1 LYGPVVVELC
11 GDYEWL
17 PAVVVAR
24 VVRRAAVTLALVL
37 PEPPTAEQI
46 RAEAGERLRRAT
58 VALQKSINTM
68 PAVGSNGA
76 PPTTA

>member
-11 GDYEWL
+11 GEYDWL
-17 PAVVVAR
+17 PAVLVAR

-46 RAEAGERLRRAT
+46 RAEAGERLARAT
-58 VALQKSINTM
+58 AALQSAIRTM
-68 PAVGSNGA
+68 PAQPNGSS
-76 PPTTA
+76 PH